1 MVALQGKEQG
11 MNLDKSLEESWQ
23 GLIVTETKRPNL
35 HWLKKRLEE
44 TRQAVADTRARLI
57 FQELHLAAGE
67 RVLAESERSNAGVEK
82 G

>member
-1 MVALQGKEQG
+1 MD
-11 MNLDKSLEESWQ
+11 LDKSLEDSWR
-23 GLIVTETKRPNL
+23 GLITESASTTEKKQPNL

-67 RVLAESERSNAGVEK
+67 RVLKEHEK
-82 G
+82 

>member
-1 MVALQGKEQG
+1 MSNLDRSLEDSWRGLITDDVLAGKES
-11 MNLDKSLEESWQ
+11 K
-23 GLIVTETKRPNL
+23 TKRPNL

-67 RVLAESERSNAGVEK
+67 QVLKEHE
-82 G
+82 

>member
-1 MVALQGKEQG
+1 MSNLDRSLEDSWRGLITDDVLAGKE
-11 MNLDKSLEESWQ
+11 S
-23 GLIVTETKRPNL
+23 ETKRPNL

-67 RVLAESERSNAGVEK
+67 RVLKEHEK
-82 G
+82 

>member
-1 MVALQGKEQG
+1 MSDLDRSLEDSWRGLITEDVLAGKEA
-11 MNLDKSLEESWQ
+11 
-23 GLIVTETKRPNL
+23 ETKRPNL

-67 RVLAESERSNAGVEK
+67 RVLNETAD
-82 G
+82 

>member
-1 MVALQGKEQG
+1 MS
-11 MNLDKSLEESWQ
+11 NLDKSLEESWR
-23 GLIVTETKRPNL
+23 GLIATTIAKPNL

-67 RVLAESERSNAGVEK
+67 RVLAEHD
-82 G
+82 